1 MKESMT
7 QQDLSQQ
14 DLSIPVMRERIEFKP
29 KFVERYTQLTD
40 FESFKTASLAYI
52 RKCIRVNTLKSS
64 VPEIKKRLNKDWDL
78 KPVPWCKEGLWIEY
92 KHPDS
97 SGRKRRDIGNLLEH
111 ALGYFY
117 VQEAASMIPPV
128 VLQPKKDSTVL
139 DLCAAPGSKT
149 TQIASMIGNTG
160 LIVANDLDMNRLA
173 SLGLNIQRCGLT
185 NTVVTKMYGQQFKR
199 CNLQFDFILADVVC
213 SGTGTIRKS
222 LQVLEQW
229 SPGLVQRMVKEQKS
243 LARTAF
249 EKLAPRGTMVYS
261 TCTMEP
267 EENEGVVQFLLDTF
281 DNLKLEKITLPLK
294 RSPTIDSFEGATY
307 SSEIKKC
314 LRIWPQD
321 NDTEGFF
328 VAKIKKVK

>member
-1 MKESMT
+1 MT
-7 QQDLSQQ
+7 QQ
-14 DLSIPVMRERIEFKP
+14 DLSIPVMRERIAFKP
-29 KFVERYTQLTD
+29 KFVERYTPLTD
-40 FESFKTASLAYI
+40 FESFKIASLAYI

-149 TQIASMIGNTG
+149 TQIASMMGNTG

-213 SGTGTIRKS
+213 SGTGTIR
-222 LQVLEQW
+222 
-229 SPGLVQRMVKEQKS
+229 KS